1 MTTFIGS
8 DDDVDGGGV
17 EQIKR
22 SRDMDLF
29 CGHCKIF
36 EHDMIM
42 FGMNEYLENWSALID
57 TLLVLGLLII
67 NFRLKWC
74 YWNAWSF

>member
-42 FGMNEYLENWSALID
+42 FGMNEYLGNWSALID
-57 TLLVLGLLII
+57 TLLVERLNII
-67 NFRLKWC
+67 N
-74 YWNAWSF
+74 

>member
-1 MTTFIGS
+1 MRIIPYENVIFQNINEMTTFIGS
-8 DDDVDGGGV
+8 DDSE

-29 CGHCKIF
+29 CGHRKIL

-42 FGMNEYLENWSALID
+42 FGMNEYLEN
-57 TLLVLGLLII
+57 
-67 NFRLKWC
+67 
-74 YWNAWSF
+74 

>member
-1 MTTFIGS
+1 MTTFIRS

-29 CGHCKIF
+29 RGHCKIF

-42 FGMNEYLENWSALID
+42 FGMNEYLGN
-57 TLLVLGLLII
+57 
-67 NFRLKWC
+67 
-74 YWNAWSF
+74 

>member
-1 MTTFIGS
+1 MIPYENTIFQSINEMTTFIGS
-8 DDDVDGGGV
+8 DESV

-29 CGHCKIF
+29 RGHCKIF

-42 FGMNEYLENWSALID
+42 FWNE
-57 TLLVLGLLII
+57 
-67 NFRLKWC
+67 
-74 YWNAWSF
+74 

>member
-1 MTTFIGS
+1 MATFIGS
-8 DDDVDGGGV
+8 DDAADAGGV

-29 CGHCKIF
+29 RGHCKIF

-42 FGMNEYLENWSALID
+42 FGMNEYLGNWSALID
-57 TLLVLGLLII
+57 TLLAENLNTI
-67 NFRLKWC
+67 N
-74 YWNAWSF
+74 

>member
-1 MTTFIGS
+1 MATFISS
-8 DDDVDGGGV
+8 DDDGSGGV

-29 CGHCKIF
+29 RGHCKIF

-42 FGMNEYLENWSALID
+42 FGMNEYLEN
-57 TLLVLGLLII
+57 
-67 NFRLKWC
+67 
-74 YWNAWSF
+74 

>member
-8 DDDVDGGGV
+8 DDSV

-29 CGHCKIF
+29 RGHCKIF

-42 FGMNEYLENWSALID
+42 FGMNEYLGN
-57 TLLVLGLLII
+57 
-67 NFRLKWC
+67 
-74 YWNAWSF
+74 